1 MSFASD
7 ETKLVNASV
16 FSTLELFRIT
26 DKSVFL
32 KQEDHISKK
41 MRIPSNELG
50 FIENSFENERKV
62 YFSIWKNLI
71 SFILIFNLM
80 SVAGGYYSPPSAPMF
95 PSESSLEGIVQRSFD
110 FKFRGSTFGTQCI
123 RAGV

>member
-1 MSFASD
+1 MATAIACLSLPMKLK
-7 ETKLVNASV
+7 TMLVNASV

-50 FIENSFENERKV
+50 FIESSFENERKV
-62 YFSIWKNLI
+62 YFS
-71 SFILIFNLM
+71 F
-80 SVAGGYYSPPSAPMF
+80 
-95 PSESSLEGIVQRSFD
+95 
-110 FKFRGSTFGTQCI
+110 
-123 RAGV
+123 